1 MKSVIAAS
9 VLALMASTSAFATD
23 VDADISQFASGIQKA
38 LNELEDVKTATDV
51 TQEAVN
57 AANLVSLVDAGDLT
71 EVYQKSMVKQDAV
84 NSIEPP
90 KFKKVDVV
98 GAVQEATNVA
108 NSISFGKDDGTGAAE
123 ALEKIKQKS
132 YGDQFAMNKIDDA
145 DLADTVAQ
153 TAVNAANLVTLSVD
167 AGAIDEIK
175 QKSMGEQT
183 AINEI
188 DTGWNWSWWTGPYR
202 NGAVITDVTQSATNV
217 ANSISLGEIGDTGSM
232 LDDVSQYAS
241 VDQSAVNDIKV
252 ALTAEDVAQEAVNA
266 TNLITSD
273 LADLGE
279 VSQTAWGNQEALNTI
294 EFKDWIDGNA
304 IVDGAVVPS
313 SQSATNVINSV
324 SAPEIR
330 TTLAQFSDVNQKARN
345 VADSVSSSSKVW
357 DLNQT
362 AVNAANLVSI
372 GTIGGD
378 LELGQVAFVSQNASN
393 LIDANGTVEAVV
405 QSATNVA
412 NSIGDMN

>member
-23 VDADISQFASGIQKA
+23 VDADISQFAMGIQNA
-38 LNELEDVKTATDV
+38 LNEIEDVKTATDV

-57 AANLVSLVDAGDLT
+57 AANLVSKVDASNLT
-71 EVYQKSMVKQDAV
+71 EVYQKSMVKQGAV

-90 KFKKVDVV
+90 KFNKVDVV

-108 NSISFGKDDGTGAAE
+108 NSISLGKDDGTGAAD
-123 ALEKIKQKS
+123 ALEKIRQFS
-132 YGDQFAMNKIDDA
+132 FGDQSAMNKIYDA

-167 AGAIDEIK
+167 AGAIDKIM
-175 QKSMGEQT
+175 QKSTGDQDAT
-183 AINEI
+183 NEI
-188 DTGWNWSWWTGPYR
+188 DTGWNWGYYGPYR

-217 ANSISLGEIGDTGSM
+217 ANSISLGTIGDTGEM
-232 LDDVSQYAS
+232 LDEVSQDAF

-273 LADLGE
+273 LADLGD
-279 VSQTAWGNQEALNTI
+279 VSQMAWGSQEALNTI

-304 IVDGAVVPS
+304 MLGDAVVPS

-330 TTLAQFSDVNQKARN
+330 TTLAQFSHVNQKASN

-378 LELGQVAFVSQNASN
+378 LELDQLAFVSQNASN

-412 NSIGDMN
+412 NSIGDLN

>member
-23 VDADISQFASGIQKA
+23 VDADISQFAIGIQKA
-38 LNELEDVKTATDV
+38 LNEIEDVKTATDV

-71 EVYQKSMVKQDAV
+71 EVYQKSMVKQIAV
-84 NSIEPP
+84 NSIEAP
-90 KFKKVDVV
+90 KFNKVDVV

-108 NSISFGKDDGTGAAE
+108 NSISFGKDDGTGTAE

-145 DLADTVAQ
+145 DLADTVEQ

-167 AGAIDEIK
+167 AGAIDKIK
-175 QKSMGEQT
+175 QMSTSEQT
-183 AINEI
+183 AINDI
-188 DTGWNWSWWTGPYR
+188 DTGWNWGYYGPYR

-217 ANSISLGEIGDTGSM
+217 ANSISLGEIGETGSM
-232 LDDVSQYAS
+232 LDEVSQGAF
-241 VDQSAVNDIKV
+241 VDQYAVNDIKV

-273 LADLGE
+273 LADLSE
-279 VSQTAWGNQEALNTI
+279 VSQMAFGDQDALNTI

-330 TTLAQFSDVNQKARN
+330 TTLAQFSAVDQKARN

-362 AVNAANLVSI
+362 AVNATNLVSI

-378 LELGQVAFVSQNASN
+378 LELDQLAFVSQNASN

-412 NSIGDMN
+412 NSIGDLN